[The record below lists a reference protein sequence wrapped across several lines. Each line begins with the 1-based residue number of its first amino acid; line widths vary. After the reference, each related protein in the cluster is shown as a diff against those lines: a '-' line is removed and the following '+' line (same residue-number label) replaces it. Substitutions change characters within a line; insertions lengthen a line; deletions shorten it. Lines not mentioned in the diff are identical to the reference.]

1 MSARTASALPTPT
14 TGVLRGRTHLLPVRV
29 YYEDT
34 DAGGIVYHATYL
46 RYAERARTEMLR
58 AVGIDLLRLRDDHG
72 LVFVVRRGEVDY
84 QRPARLDD
92 SLMVQSDLVEL
103 GGATATIS
111 QVVRRITQ
119 VQDVGDEQGHELGEE
134 LVTFRAYVACVRT
147 SGGAGRLP
155 PDVRARMQSL
165 IDSTAK
171 AAT

>member
-1 MSARTASALPTPT
+1 MNALPQPA
-14 TGVLRGRTHLLPVRV
+14 TGVLRGHTHLLPVRV

-58 AVGIDLLRLRDDHG
+58 AIGIDLLRLRDEHG

-92 SLMVQSDLVEL
+92 SLMVQSDLLEL
-103 GGATATIS
+103 GGATATIN
-111 QVVRRITQ
+111 QVIRRVTPE
-119 VQDVGDEQGHELGEE
+119 QDLGEE
-134 LVTFRAYVACVRT
+134 LVTFRAHVACVRT

-155 PDVRARMQSL
+155 PEIRERMQTL